1 MQVFVFDIMGWPGGD
16 RTLHPLPGRLYDRD
30 AGRDFYHDHLRYY
43 TRADELGFDGVCFAE
58 HHYGP
63 LGMCPSPNVMAAA
76 VAARTSRTKL
86 VMMGNCLSI
95 HHPVRLAE
103 ELALVDNLSNG
114 RLVVGCI
121 RGSFLEHWAYNVP
134 ADESRGRFEETYEL
148 MHRAWT
154 EDEPFPWHGRYFDFD
169 TVSILPRP
177 IQRPHPPLI
186 VAGNTPDTVE
196 FAARQRL
203 PLAVSFG
210 PTEVLAQ
217 TLDYY
222 REYAQRE
229 CGWTPGLEHCLL
241 SRQVYVSTT
250 NAKAREECEG
260 HVMSFYAESPVMRRY
275 EGKLEEMRQ
284 AFQVT
289 RTFDYQRRVHHT
301 PTQREAPSYEGYQR
315 DGFCI
320 VGDPDHVIAQVREQ
334 QQILKV
340 GTLMTYV
347 PFGTMRVPE
356 AMKSIELFANE
367 VLPHLRDDS
376 GVLAPAENGSI
387 AGKADGAAVPIGD
400 AS

>member
-1 MQVFVFDIMGWPGGD
+1 MQVFVFDIMGWPYGN

-30 AGRDFYHDHLRYY
+30 LGRDFYADHLRYY
-43 TRADELGFDGVCFAE
+43 ARADELGYDGVCFAE
-58 HHYGP
+58 HHYGST
-63 LGMCPSPNVMAAA
+63 GMCPSPNVMAAA
-76 VAARTSRTKL
+76 VAARTSRTRL

-114 RLVVGCI
+114 RLVVGCL
-121 RGSFLEHWAYNVP
+121 RGSFLEHWAYSVP

-148 MHRAWT
+148 MRRAWT
-154 EDEPFPWHGRYFDFD
+154 DDEPFPWHGRYFDFD

-177 IQRPHPPLI
+177 VQRPHPPLI

-196 FAARQRL
+196 FAARQRI

-210 PTEVLAQ
+210 PTEALAR

-222 REYAQRE
+222 RDYAQRE
-229 CGWTPGLEHCLL
+229 CGWTPGPEHCLV

-250 NAKAREECEG
+250 NEQARAECEG
-260 HVMSFYAESPVMRRY
+260 HVTTFYAESPVLRRY
-275 EGKLEEMRQ
+275 EGTLEEMRQ
-284 AFQVT
+284 AFQVV
-289 RTFDYQRRVHHT
+289 RDFDYKRREHA
-301 PTQREAPSYEGYQR
+301 APAQPQEMSYERFQR

-320 VGDPDHVIAQVREQ
+320 VGDPDYVITQIRKQ

-340 GTLMTYV
+340 GTILTYL
-347 PFGTMRVPE
+347 PFGTMLVSE
-356 AMKSIELFANE
+356 AMNSIELFAHE

-376 GVLAPAENGSI
+376 GVLAPAT
-387 AGKADGAAVPIGD
+387 DGAAARSAV
-400 AS
+400 